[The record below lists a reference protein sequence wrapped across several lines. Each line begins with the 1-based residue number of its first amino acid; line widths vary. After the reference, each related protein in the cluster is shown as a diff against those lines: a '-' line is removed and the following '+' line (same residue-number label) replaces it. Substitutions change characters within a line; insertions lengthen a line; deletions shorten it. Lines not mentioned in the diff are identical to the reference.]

1 MLILLY
7 ELNGTQ
13 GQTKVNLPNER
24 EEANENK
31 SRNLEIHS
39 SLYRVSK
46 GKEEETQLCVFT
58 DVIGYHQL
66 YGQYQAERFFH
77 EEEVCPFQE
86 NFFLT
91 RMQGARVEKKLM

>member
-13 GQTKVNLPNER
+13 GRTKVNLPNER

-46 GKEEETQLCVFT
+46 GKEEETQLSLLATTNYMANIKLKGSSMRRKFVPSKK
-58 DVIGYHQL
+58 I
-66 YGQYQAERFFH
+66 FFS
-77 EEEVCPFQE
+77 
-86 NFFLT
+86 
-91 RMQGARVEKKLM
+91 QGCKELG

>member
-13 GQTKVNLPNER
+13 GRTKVNLPNKC

-31 SRNLEIHS
+31 SRNLEIHL

-58 DVIGYHQL
+58 DVMATTNYMANIKLKGSSM
-66 YGQYQAERFFH
+66 RRKFVPSKKFFFSH
-77 EEEVCPFQE
+77 K
-86 NFFLT
+86 N
-91 RMQGARVEKKLM
+91 AWVEKKLL

>member
-13 GQTKVNLPNER
+13 GRTKVNLPNER

-46 GKEEETQLCVFT
+46 GKEEETQLSLLATTNYMANIKLKGSSMRRKFVPSKK
-58 DVIGYHQL
+58 I
-66 YGQYQAERFFH
+66 
-77 EEEVCPFQE
+77 
-86 NFFLT
+86 FFLT

>member
-13 GQTKVNLPNER
+13 GRTKVNLPNER

-58 DVIGYHQL
+58 DFMATTNYMANIKLKGSSMKRKFVPSKKI
-66 YGQYQAERFFH
+66 FFS
-77 EEEVCPFQE
+77 
-86 NFFLT
+86 
-91 RMQGARVEKKLM
+91 QGCKELG